1 MSNRRRFGLKRQD
14 FLKGS
19 IILMISAAAA
29 KLLGA
34 VFKIPLTNILGGI
47 GMSYFSCAYSIFMPV
62 YALTVTGLS
71 SAVARMTAQS
81 AALGMYANAAK
92 VRRTALMLFSGVGL
106 VGSLLIFLL
115 AKPFSLYFIGSP
127 EAYGAVAMIAPS
139 VFFGC
144 ITAVER
150 GYYEGMSNMYP
161 TAFSQAAEGVVK
173 AVAGLMLCG
182 YVTSH
187 PGTVMGLF
195 PDITDIR
202 GAAAAAGVLGVTLS
216 TAGAALFFGV
226 MRLVVRPHRGGEA
239 HLMSGRAI
247 VRELMATALPVG
259 IGALVTNLTAVVDM
273 WTVIGCISRFGSGI
287 KAPAGV
293 TAGELPSFV
302 YGSFAGIALTVFGL
316 VPSVTN
322 MLGKGALTCIASAC
336 GSGDREAVQRGTM
349 QALLTAVIISVPAA
363 AGLFVLAPEVL
374 GFLYL
379 RQTDEAALCIAP
391 LRYLMAGMVCLC
403 ASYPLFSM
411 LQAAGK
417 PSAPLKIMLAGT
429 AVKLAGNL
437 LLIPF
442 MGVDGAAFSTTLC
455 YALILCLSLRIYI
468 TTVKIKIHIIPF
480 VNALYAGFMCG
491 GSAYLTA
498 CAAKHR
504 ELSRLT
510 IIGASAVVGG
520 TVYIAFLR
528 ALSADRTTVFPRDK

>member
-1 MSNRRRFGLKRQD
+1 MSNWRRFGLKRQN

-19 IILMISAAAA
+19 IILMISAAIA

-81 AALGMYANAAK
+81 AALGMYANTAK
-92 VRRTALMLFSGVGL
+92 VRRTALMLFSGVGF

-115 AKPFSLYFIGSP
+115 AKPFSYYFIGSH
-127 EAYGAVAMIAPS
+127 EAYGAITMIAPS

-161 TAFSQAAEGVVK
+161 TAFSQASEGVVK
-173 AVAGLMLCG
+173 AVSGLLLCG
-182 YVTSH
+182 YVTSC
-187 PGTVMGLF
+187 PDTVMRLF

-202 GAAAAAGVLGVTLS
+202 GAAATAGVLGVTFS
-216 TAGAALFFGV
+216 TAGSAIFFGI
-226 MRLVVRPHRGGEA
+226 MRLFVRPHCDGEIY
-239 HLMSGRAI
+239 LMSVRDI

-273 WTVIGCISRFGSGI
+273 WTVIGCISRFSSGI
-287 KAPAGV
+287 KTPDGISSS
-293 TAGELPSFV
+293 ELPGFV

-316 VPSVTN
+316 IPSVTN

-336 GSGDREAVQRGTM
+336 RSGDRGEIQRGTM
-349 QALLTAVIISVPAA
+349 QALLTAAIIAVPAA
-363 AGLFVLAPEVL
+363 AGLFVLAPEIL
-374 GFLYL
+374 SFLYP
-379 RQTDEAALCIAP
+379 RQNDEVVLCIAP
-391 LRYLMAGMVCLC
+391 LRYLMGGMICLC
-403 ASYPLFSM
+403 VSYPIFSM

-417 PSAPLKIMLAGT
+417 PNVPLKIMIAGT
-429 AVKLAGNL
+429 TVKFIGNL

-442 MGVDGAAFSTTLC
+442 MGIDGAALSTTLC
-455 YALILCLSLRIYI
+455 YILILCLSLRIYI
-468 TTVKIKIHIIPF
+468 TTVEIKIHIIPF
-480 VNALYAGFMCG
+480 VNVLYSGLMCG
-491 GSAYLTA
+491 GSACLTA
-498 CAAKHR
+498 YIAKHW
-504 ELSRLT
+504 ELPQFT
-510 IIGASAVVGG
+510 VIGVSVVVGG
-520 TVYIAFLR
+520 TVYMLLLR
-528 ALSADRTTVFPRDK
+528 ALLVDREFTLAKNK